1 MLSITTDAAEII
13 RELMDA
19 GAGGLRISTGPATSN
34 GHGPALV
41 LDLAPEPRSEDEV
54 VDADGAQVFVEPA
67 AAAALENKVLDAH
80 TPGEQLEFAVRD
92 QE

>member
-67 AAAALENKVLDAH
+67 AGAALENKVLDAH
-80 TPGEQLEFAVRD
+80 TQGEQLEFAVRD